1 MGAVKLW
8 EIEEKILMWVGLPVV
23 LIGLLL
29 FIYIQGWAYWSA
41 WLWEMG
47 GLLSSLAFACGL
59 VCMLIFSLLYFSER
73 KKREQLEQEIWKLQ
87 YMNAQIT
94 YLDEKGE
101 PCTKE
106 QAVKIHIIEALSDG
120 SRRETYGTI
129 NKGKP

>member
-1 MGAVKLW
+1 MKLW
-8 EIEEKILMWVGLPVV
+8 EIEEKILIWIGLPVV

-47 GLLSSLAFACGL
+47 GLLLSLAFACGL

-106 QAVKIHIIEALSDG
+106 QAVKIHIIEALPDG
-120 SRRETYGTI
+120 SRRETYGLI
-129 NKGKP
+129 ESGE